1 MVLVFRPLLWVL
13 LMVLSVSLMSL
24 LLLRWFT
31 ISFLFVN
38 LQLTILILWSL
49 TLLVFL

>member
-1 MVLVFRPLLWVL
+1 
-13 LMVLSVSLMSL
+13 MSL

-31 ISFLFVN
+31 IFFLFVN
-38 LQLTILILWSL
+38 LHLTILVLWSL